1 MSNSPAHSINI
12 LFLAAE
18 ADPFIKVGG
27 LGDYTGS
34 LPLALR
40 NLLPEIIHNHKI
52 DIRLVIPF
60 HGKISAK
67 KWGIRFLTKFSI
79 TEKCKSV
86 IVKVYFTQI
95 DGLPVYL
102 IGRNRRENN
111 STSIYSEKP
120 FQNSRKYAFFSV
132 ACLEL
137 LKHLNWKADIMHAND
152 WHTAFSILR
161 LSQLKKADRFYE
173 NIKTLLTIHN
183 LAYMGGGSETALKS
197 FQFEPVKKRCLP
209 SWAKTQPLP
218 MGLAL
223 ADEIV
228 AVSPSYS
235 KEITTPLFGYGLEK
249 LLLERRKSIF
259 GILNGI
265 DYQKWDPLHDSCIE
279 NSYSVQSTPQRLNNK
294 HLLQKQFGLFSR
306 DSLIPL
312 VTIISRLDMQKGID
326 LIIDGF
332 RLIKDI
338 PLQLIILG
346 TGNNNIEK
354 ECVNLENEFPE
365 KVRAI
370 IRYDEV
376 LARKLYSGAD
386 MILIPSRYEPCG
398 TTQMIAMRYGCM
410 PIARAT
416 GGLKDSIQDGKNGF
430 LFNSPTPLA
439 LVETIR
445 KAVDTYQ
452 KKPDQ
457 WRKMQIQAMNSDFS
471 WNNSALLYAKRY
483 IKLLSA

>member
-1 MSNSPAHSINI
+1 MSHSPAHSINI

-67 KWGIRFLTKFSI
+67 KWGIRFLSKFSI

-102 IGRNRRENN
+102 IGRNRREKN
-111 STSIYSEKP
+111 SASIYSEKP

-137 LKHLNWKADIMHAND
+137 LKHLKWKADIMHAND
-152 WHTAFSILR
+152 WHTVFSILR
-161 LSQLKKADRFYE
+161 LSQLKRVDPFYE

-183 LAYMGGGSETALKS
+183 LAYMGAGSETTLKS
-197 FQFEPVKKRCLP
+197 FQFEAVKNQCLP
-209 SWAKTQPLP
+209 FWAETQPLP

-235 KEITTPLFGYGLEK
+235 KEITTPQFGYGLEK
-249 LLLERRKSIF
+249 LLLDRRKFIF

-265 DYQKWDPLHDSCIE
+265 DYQKWDPLNDKCID
-279 NSYSVQSTPQRLNNK
+279 NSYSIQSIPQRLNNK

-306 DSLIPL
+306 DDHIPL
-312 VTIISRLDMQKGID
+312 VTIISRLDIQKGID
-326 LIIDGF
+326 LLIDGF
-332 RLIKDI
+332 MSLKDI

-346 TGNNNIEK
+346 IGNREIEK
-354 ECVNLENEFPE
+354 DCIHLEKTYPE

-370 IRYDEV
+370 IRFDEST
-376 LARKLYSGAD
+376 ARKLYSGAD
-386 MILIPSRYEPCG
+386 MILIPSRFEPCG
-398 TTQMIAMRYGCM
+398 TTQMIAMRYGCI

-416 GGLKDSIQDGKNGF
+416 GGLKDSIQEGKNGF
-430 LFNSPTPLA
+430 LFNNPTSLA
-439 LVETIR
+439 LVETLR
-445 KAVDTYQ
+445 KAIDTFQ
-452 KKPDQ
+452 NEPDQ
-457 WRKMQIQAMNSDFS
+457 WRKIQIQAMNSDFS

-483 IKLLSA
+483 IKLLSV